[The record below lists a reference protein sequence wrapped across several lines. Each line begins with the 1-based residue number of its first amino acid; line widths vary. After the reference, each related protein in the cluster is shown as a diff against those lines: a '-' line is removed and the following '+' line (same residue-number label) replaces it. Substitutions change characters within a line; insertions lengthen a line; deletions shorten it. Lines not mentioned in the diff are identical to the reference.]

1 KLQTYSPVWSSMNAS
16 QQDFIARNYAT
27 VELSDGITV
36 NSLNQLGQI
45 RGHASTVETAIDALE
60 DDSLSDDPDV
70 NTEVGVLNKI
80 NASGIIADR
89 NSQDTNKLLASLLDH
104 QMIEA
109 KSRRDSEVQS
119 INNDI
124 ALQQFAPAID
134 SQHLTGAT
142 AVLTT
147 YRLP

>member
-1 KLQTYSPVWSSMNAS
+1 MEYDECAS
-16 QQDFIARNYAT
+16 QQDFIARNYST

-45 RGHASTVETAIDALE
+45 RGMRSAVESAIDSLE
-60 DDSLSDDPDV
+60 DDSLSDDPDF

-104 QMIEA
+104 QMVEA
-109 KSRRDSEVQS
+109 KSNRDSEVQS
-119 INNDI
+119 LNNDI
-124 ALQQFAPAID
+124 ALRQNAPAID

-142 AVLTT
+142 TVITT